1 MENESLLYTEFG
13 QPSAVVQLV
22 RSEPQPL
29 QADEVRI
36 AISHV
41 SVNPSDLI
49 PITGAYAHRTPLP
62 AVVGYEGVGTIVE
75 VGSSEFKELIVQRAL
90 PLDGGTWQR
99 YVVSKR
105 EQLILVPNSLPD
117 ELACQMYINPLT
129 AWVLC
134 MEWMSLSPGETLL
147 VNAANSAIGKLFLQ
161 LAQKKARA

>member
-75 VGSSEFKELIVQRAL
+75 VGSSELKELIGQRAL
-90 PLDGGTWQR
+90 SLDGG
-99 YVVSKR
+99 
-105 EQLILVPNSLPD
+105 L
-117 ELACQMYINPLT
+117 
-129 AWVLC
+129 
-134 MEWMSLSPGETLL
+134 
-147 VNAANSAIGKLFLQ
+147 GKDML
-161 LAQKKARA
+161 

>member
-1 MENESLLYTEFG
+1 M
-13 QPSAVVQLV
+13 

-75 VGSSEFKELIVQRAL
+75 VGSSELKELIGQRVL
-90 PLDGGTWQR
+90 SLDGGTCQR

-117 ELACQMYINPLT
+117 ELACQMYINPST

>member
-1 MENESLLYTEFG
+1 
-13 QPSAVVQLV
+13 AVVQLV

-75 VGSSEFKELIVQRAL
+75 VGSSELKELIGQRAL
-90 PLDGGTWQR
+90 SLDGGTWQR

>member
-49 PITGAYAHRTPLP
+49 PITGCLC
-62 AVVGYEGVGTIVE
+62 
-75 VGSSEFKELIVQRAL
+75 S
-90 PLDGGTWQR
+90 
-99 YVVSKR
+99 
-105 EQLILVPNSLPD
+105 PD
-117 ELACQMYINPLT
+117 
-129 AWVLC
+129 
-134 MEWMSLSPGETLL
+134 
-147 VNAANSAIGKLFLQ
+147 SATSCCWL
-161 LAQKKARA
+161 